1 MASGS
6 SGERTLSP
14 GFHHK
19 SLDHPTFGG
28 GILEHT
34 PGVSTIAPALRG
46 KLFKHR
52 QERLAIVRIDPVFDR
67 HQHCSGPRS
76 ILDPVSN
83 NRRRQ
88 WIEGVEQV
96 SRGSNGS
103 AT

>member
-6 SGERTLSP
+6 SAERTLSP

-67 HQHCSGPRS
+67 HQHWSAINTRPRKQQS
-76 ILDPVSN
+76 APPAH
-83 NRRRQ
+83 RRR
-88 WIEGVEQV
+88 
-96 SRGSNGS
+96 
-103 AT
+103 